1 MGKVEG
7 PKEISLRDVPRWV
20 GRGEEGEGDCVPGE
34 EVRKEVMGG
43 CEGDSSEGSRGEGEP
58 LTLCPPSLSPPPS
71 PSPLASEKSRGESST
86 VGESGT
92 DITFSACLP
101 PATDTAGQSTALV
114 QCDMRHMNTDNSY

>member
-7 PKEISLRDVPRWV
+7 PKEISLRGVLRWV

-43 CEGDSSEGSRGEGEP
+43 CDGDSSEGGSGGEGEP
-58 LTLCPPSLSPPPS
+58 STPHPPPSLLPPPSSLPPS
-71 PSPLASEKSRGESST
+71 PSPLVGSLSEKSRGESSAA

-92 DITFSACLP
+92 DIT
-101 PATDTAGQSTALV
+101 
-114 QCDMRHMNTDNSY
+114 